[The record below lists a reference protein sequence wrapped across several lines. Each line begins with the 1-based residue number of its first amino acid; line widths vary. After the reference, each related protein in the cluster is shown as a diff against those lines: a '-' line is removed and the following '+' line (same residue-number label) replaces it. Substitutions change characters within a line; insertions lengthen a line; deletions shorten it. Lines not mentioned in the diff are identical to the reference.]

1 MTVVEQLIEIREEVC
16 EYACK
21 YKEDI
26 ERKYRDEIIRK
37 TMMQQYCHGC
47 PLTQLHYHGETQ

>member
-1 MTVVEQLIEIREEVC
+1 MVEQLIEIREEVC